1 MIVSVTIEP
10 EMPPSKLSKDTKNG
24 RKGLSELLRIREEPQ
39 DKQQDQRKQQVK
51 VSMKAKPSPQ
61 VKVIVKVNLP
71 PQTKANVKV
80 NPPPQ
85 QSVED
90 VNLNPIDHCETLSMP
105 LFRIFSSHQKSIF
118 QVSTRKELS
127 VVTSTSDLVEVYLR
141 KTSIY

>member
-1 MIVSVTIEP
+1 
-10 EMPPSKLSKDTKNG
+10 MPPSKLSKDTKNG

-51 VSMKAKPSPQ
+51 FSMKANPSPQ
-61 VKVIVKVNLP
+61 VKIIVKVNLP

-90 VNLNPIDHCETLSMP
+90 VNLNPIGHWEILSML
-105 LFRIFSSHQKSIF
+105 LFHIFPSHQKSIF
-118 QVSTRKELS
+118 QVFKRNS
-127 VVTSTSDLVEVYLR
+127 VW
-141 KTSIY
+141 